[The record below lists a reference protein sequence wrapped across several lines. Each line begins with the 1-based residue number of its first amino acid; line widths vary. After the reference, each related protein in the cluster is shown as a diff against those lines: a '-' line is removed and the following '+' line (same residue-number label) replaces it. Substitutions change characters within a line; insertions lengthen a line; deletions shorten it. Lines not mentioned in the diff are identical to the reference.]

1 MAGQTQDFD
10 TALDECLEGMR
21 RRGRAVETCLK
32 KYPQHRREL
41 EPRLRFVAALRQVR
55 TQVQPSATFKR
66 RTQAR
71 VIKQLKPRSAPGG
84 WQWFSL
90 RVSRYRLLPLALA
103 LEVLALILLLPSG
116 VAYAD
121 QAVPGEA
128 LYPADRFFEQAQLTV
143 ASPVEAINLRLTF
156 AAERI
161 KEAEVLIGRG
171 DTVGADRALAQYDR
185 LVVQI
190 GGLVADGRVW
200 PSEQMVV
207 RLQSELSSNESRLNT
222 LLILAPDAA
231 QTGIQ
236 QSIQVSQDQLELIGQ
251 TRQFGPPGPPER
263 LPHKLPDK
271 YRAMTGGRAVAL
283 IEKPTRTPHVLTAEA
298 SRQSGMAVRLEK
310 DSFTKAGA
318 NNPGQP

>member
-1 MAGQTQDFD
+1 MAGQTEELEA
-10 TALDECLEGMR
+10 ALDTCLEGMR
-21 RRGRAVETCLK
+21 RRGWSVETCLK
-32 KYPQHRREL
+32 KYPQRRREL

-66 RTQAR
+66 RTRAR
-71 VIKQLKPRSAPGG
+71 VIRRLKPRPSPGV
-84 WQWFSL
+84 WQWFSR
-90 RVSRYRLLPLALA
+90 RVSRYRLLPLAIA

-121 QAVPGEA
+121 ESVPGET
-128 LYPADRFFEQAQLTV
+128 LYPADRFFEQAQLAV

-161 KEAEVLIGRG
+161 QEAEVLIGQG
-171 DTVGADRALAQYDR
+171 NTAGAGRALAQYDR

-200 PSEQMVV
+200 PSEQLVM
-207 RLQSELSSNESRLNT
+207 RLQSELSSNESRLNA
-222 LLILAPDAA
+222 LLILAPDSA

-236 QSIQVSQDQLELIGQ
+236 QSIQLSQDQLELIGQ
-251 TRQFGPPGPPER
+251 TRPFGPSGPPER

-271 YRAMTGGRAVAL
+271 YRAMTGAVVVEL
-283 IEKPTRTPHVLTAEA
+283 NEKPTRTPHILTAEA
-298 SRQSGMAVRLEK
+298 SRQSGVVARLEK

-318 NNPGQP
+318 DNTSRP